1 MATNAIPTNAV
12 YTNVVPNSMVPT
24 NVVPTNMATANY
36 QPKTQSDFQYI
47 VTLHKIDFLVQNA
60 IEMPA

>member
-12 YTNVVPNSMVPT
+12 YTNVVPTSTVPT
-24 NVVPTNMATANY
+24 NVIPTNMATANY
-36 QPKTQSDFQYI
+36 YYI
-47 VTLHKIDFLVQNA
+47 VTLHKIYFLVQNA

>member
-12 YTNVVPNSMVPT
+12 YTNVVPDNT
-24 NVVPTNMATANY
+24 ATANY

-60 IEMPA
+60 IEMPD